1 MRKGLLLEVYKSQE
15 KMFKFVKERLKLF
28 PIKQQFKLN
37 RRSSLND
44 PLNSN
49 SPYNAPLSKRK
60 SYKQKKNLQID
71 ELVSGLPQFLND
83 NLNLIYSNILTSK
96 NNKQSPLFC
105 KKEYTEDFSSECKD
119 TVTNLNSISRKSK
132 VTKNSIKFQ
141 ESYLKSCG
149 TQSLHLLKQSIN
161 MFKPNINRRDIQVEE
176 NNKIE
181 YDENFVNENLKCEEK
196 YERKYDN
203 LNVF

>member
-1 MRKGLLLEVYKSQE
+1 M
-15 KMFKFVKERLKLF
+15 
-28 PIKQQFKLN
+28 
-37 RRSSLND
+37 
-44 PLNSN
+44 
-49 SPYNAPLSKRK
+49 
-60 SYKQKKNLQID
+60 
-71 ELVSGLPQFLND
+71 
-83 NLNLIYSNILTSK
+83 
-96 NNKQSPLFC
+96 
-105 KKEYTEDFSSECKD
+105 
-119 TVTNLNSISRKSK
+119 
-132 VTKNSIKFQ
+132 TKNSIKFQ

-203 LNVF
+203 LNVL